1 MPQLCRTSFATKP
14 LLASA
19 IKRPSRET
27 EGQRKADGT
36 TSSGSLTF
44 PVSNAIFPGVTAAH
58 NFLSLLALPDQAL
71 QSPSAFSLPR
81 F

>member
-27 EGQRKADGT
+27 EG
-36 TSSGSLTF
+36 LTF

-71 QSPSAFSLPR
+71 QSPSALSLPR